1 MIDKKPF
8 FLIKDR
14 MDLQDALKSCGW
26 SVQQAMSKICNDA
39 KSINVASQKF
49 STKIEKKQRVRAH
62 EAHFQE
68 MSDSDEEDEYMDK
81 NKVFDSD
88 SEAEEEEI
96 NENALPSD
104 KKRVLAFFNDAT
116 EQELVAIQGKSKS

>member
-1 MIDKKPF
+1 
-8 FLIKDR
+8 

-62 EAHFQE
+62 EALE

-96 NENALPSD
+96 NENALPTD